1 MAVFV
6 VCYAL
11 LFPGDRPCFNVVLH
25 FTGSWDLL
33 LNHCQAYKSTMSSD
47 ESDMSSVAIISSQI
61 GFFHSQLRDYD
72 EAMQIY
78 DLDVMPWLENEIRMI
93 RALQIIN
100 HAGIVDKLATHVLF
114 VVGIVENISD
124 VYRANGE
131 YQKALDLLT
140 EYQMILFSGE
150 GSFRKTMKKI
160 ILESKI
166 NDMTRLVAL
175 CKRQEQYISA
185 IVEASRSYDFSK
197 KTHKGGTS
205 LCQARKTNRFQIP
218 IYFYFDQLLFYF
230 RPLVFFA
237 FAEDSHVK
245 RFIGYTFLFLVLSF
259 ICASYIWNSRS
270 YLEHLS
276 SMALAL
282 SYAGRYD
289 MALELFDE
297 ARCDILARPYQESIL
312 MHKEGVM
319 VFIGVMKV
327 YRELHLDVLNLAL
340 AETITALVEALA
352 KPLDDLVSTSND
364 IRQERVVLSE
374 F

>member
-6 VCYAL
+6 VFYAR

-47 ESDMSSVAIISSQI
+47 ESNMSVAIISSQI
-61 GFFHSQLRDYD
+61 GFFHSQLRAYD

-140 EYQMILFSGE
+140 EYQMMLFSVE

-270 YLEHLS
+270 YLEQLS
-276 SMALAL
+276 SMALSL

-312 MHKEGVM
+312 THKAGVM